1 MVNYYASDRPFILKF
16 DLFPYKL
23 SISTE
28 KVHKLLIA
36 LKFENGHIPW
46 HRALLLKETNK
57 VLKEP

>member
-28 KVHKLLIA
+28 KAIA
-36 LKFENGHIPW
+36 LKFENGHIP
-46 HRALLLKETNK
+46 
-57 VLKEP
+57 